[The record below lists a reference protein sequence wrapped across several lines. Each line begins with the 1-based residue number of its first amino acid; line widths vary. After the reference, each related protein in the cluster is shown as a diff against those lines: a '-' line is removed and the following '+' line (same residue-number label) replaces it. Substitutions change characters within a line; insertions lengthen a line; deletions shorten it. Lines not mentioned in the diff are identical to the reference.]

1 MVLFLLIVFLVL
13 LFFTLESN
21 TGPTYSPNLNKDGLI
36 LMDRPTAD
44 QVLEQLPE
52 GYKFLN
58 YRYTIEG
65 CTLSTFHRDVTSS
78 QYIFETK
85 HPVYTFITYE
95 YDGPALSVCPGSH
108 RTTPFLI
115 NRPVVVN
122 ANSVLFNC
130 DVVHAG
136 SLNLDKNQE
145 ELFNTK

>member
-21 TGPTYSPNLNKDGLI
+21 TGPAYSPNINKDGLI

-95 YDGPALSVCPGSH
+95 YPKQDILIGLFRLRKCGGSTF
-108 RTTPFLI
+108 RKEI
-115 NRPVVVN
+115 
-122 ANSVLFNC
+122 
-130 DVVHAG
+130 
-136 SLNLDKNQE
+136 
-145 ELFNTK
+145 